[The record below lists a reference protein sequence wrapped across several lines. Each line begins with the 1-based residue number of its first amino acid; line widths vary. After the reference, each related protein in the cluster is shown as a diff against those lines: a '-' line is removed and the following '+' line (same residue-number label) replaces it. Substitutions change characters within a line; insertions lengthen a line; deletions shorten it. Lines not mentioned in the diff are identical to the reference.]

1 MSVLVRLQ
9 NFQSIEDASIE
20 IDGFT
25 VVTGPNNSGKSALM
39 RAIRGVFTNAP
50 AGSLVR
56 HGCPHLTVDMTFEDA
71 VVRWEKGKKI
81 NRYTLNGK
89 VLDNVGR
96 GVPPEV
102 AAIGLQEVKAASD
115 RLWPQ
120 IAEQFGGVLFL
131 VDRPGSVVA
140 EALSDVDR
148 VGKLSD
154 ALRLS
159 ESDRRSITSE
169 LKIRRKDAVALKEE
183 FDSFGGLDEAALLV
197 EGAVSSYEALS
208 FLDVEVQEVANLK
221 SQLESTK
228 SVVLALDGFDPSLV
242 PPRDQVRDLRDLRV
256 EVQEVAT
263 LRRQLLSS
271 EDAVGKAVG
280 VLEAVE
286 KHPLPSDEGVGKLAR
301 AIKQVQEFQTQ
312 RRKARE
318 AVERLESELRDT
330 GVRLSEAQESFW
342 TVLGDRGICPT
353 CETVF
358 DEDAPLHQSRFM
370 EASSK

>member
-1 MSVLVRLQ
+1 
-9 NFQSIEDASIE
+9 
-20 IDGFT
+20 
-25 VVTGPNNSGKSALM
+25 
-39 RAIRGVFTNAP
+39 
-50 AGSLVR
+50 
-56 HGCPHLTVDMTFEDA
+56 MTFEDA

-148 VGKLSD
+148 VGRLSD

-159 ESDRRSITSE
+159 ESDRRSVTSE

-183 FDSFGGLDEAALLV
+183 FRTFEGLDEAALLV
-197 EGAVSSYEALS
+197 DSAVTAYEALS

-221 SQLESTK
+221 RQLEATQG
-228 SVVLALDGFDPSLV
+228 VVKALDGFDPSLV
-242 PPRDQVRDLRDLRV
+242 PLAHREWFRDVRAG
-256 EVQEVAT
+256 VQEART
-263 LRRQLLSS
+263 FQKQLRSS
-271 EDAVGKAVG
+271 QGAVERAVG

-286 KHPLPSDEGVGKLAR
+286 KHPLPSSAGVEKVAS
-301 AIKQVQEFQTQ
+301 AIKQVQELGGRLHTA
-312 RRKARE
+312 RKA
-318 AVERLESELRDT
+318 VRLLEVELRET
-330 GVRLSEAQESFW
+330 GVRLSEAQETFW
-342 TVLGDRGICPT
+342 TILGDRGICPT

-358 DEDAPLHQSRFM
+358 DEDAPLHESRFM